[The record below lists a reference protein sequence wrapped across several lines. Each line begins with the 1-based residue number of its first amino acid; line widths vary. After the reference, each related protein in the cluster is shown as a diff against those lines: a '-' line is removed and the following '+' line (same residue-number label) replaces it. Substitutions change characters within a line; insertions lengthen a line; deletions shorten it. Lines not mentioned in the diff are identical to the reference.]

1 MNRLLFKLGSVKT
14 WVVVWC
20 MGLLTYLT
28 ITRRLDNA
36 VASILAGAVVAFIG
50 ANVAQKKIEADMR
63 HQLAHDK
70 EGAV

>member
-1 MNRLLFKLGSVKT
+1 MNRLLIKLGSVKT

-28 ITRRLDNA
+28 LADRLDNG

-50 ANVAQKKIEADMR
+50 ANVAQKKIEADR
-63 HQLAHDK
+63 ARPPAYDK
-70 EGAV
+70 EGDV